1 VVLMSCVGALGGCGS
16 APQQGAAPSPTS
28 TSATTSTAADAS
40 TGASTAQSATAPP
53 GATTS
58 AAQPPGT
65 APPVVQ
71 PPTLAPRAKELID
84 AAKQARQESV
94 VLTISAAP
102 GRTDAVAQALRDL
115 GATVESADAT
125 VGYLRAS
132 VPIAVAAQAATLA
145 GVSRADVE
153 EPIGFPDPTP

>member
-1 VVLMSCVGALGGCGS
+1 VLSAVVLMSCVGALGGCGS
-16 APQQGAAPSPTS
+16 APQQGSAPSLTS
-28 TSATTSTAADAS
+28 TSAAADAS
-40 TGASTAQSATAPP
+40 TAPSTTAPP
-53 GATTS
+53 GATAS
-58 AAQPPGT
+58 ATQPPST

-153 EPIGFPDPTP
+153 EPIGIPDPTP

>member
-1 VVLMSCVGALGGCGS
+1 MLMSCVGALGGCGS
-16 APQQGAAPSPTS
+16 APQQGAAPSLTS
-28 TSATTSTAADAS
+28 TSAVA
-40 TGASTAQSATAPP
+40 SATAEATATP
-53 GATTS
+53 GVTPSAT
-58 AAQPPGT
+58 QPPGT

-71 PPTLAPRAKELID
+71 PPSLAPRAKELID

-102 GRTDAVAQALRDL
+102 GSTDAVAQALRDL